1 MSSSIIQHNSFSPQM
16 SGVLRYERVAKLEAV
31 LKVRQ
36 KKRLARLQGM
46 IVVAMI
52 IVASV
57 LYFLV

>member
-1 MSSSIIQHNSFSPQM
+1 M